1 MKCFRKIT
9 ESLQFLT
16 GSLPK
21 LAPFLHLSNGKCTKL
36 CIFTSNK
43 ISIQAKT
50 GFKKIPL
57 YIFPDNISLLI
68 VSSDAKDALFTE
80 GSFKD

>member
-1 MKCFRKIT
+1 M
-9 ESLQFLT
+9 
-16 GSLPK
+16 
-21 LAPFLHLSNGKCTKL
+21 
-36 CIFTSNK
+36 
-43 ISIQAKT
+43 SIKGKT
-50 GFKKIPL
+50 GLKEIPL

>member
-1 MKCFRKIT
+1 MLQKNNRKFT
-9 ESLQFLT
+9 VFQKAFQNYAVL
-16 GSLPK
+16 
-21 LAPFLHLSNGKCTKL
+21 FLHLSNGKCTQL
-36 CIFTSNK
+36 GIYTSNK
-43 ISIQAKT
+43 MSIQGKT
-50 GFKKIPL
+50 GLKEIPL